1 MKKFSK
7 QLINIFCASFFLILI
22 FFPWQVLAAT
32 CPEAHPG
39 WTCQD
44 PAARDGLRPT
54 PCDTAISCPTD
65 HKCCPPVAVQRAA
78 LTAYTEGQNK
88 ESAGDLP
95 GACEAFQRAQ
105 SLLPSPTTEAK
116 IARVCEAAPSSPAAE
131 AVPEKIK
138 LENPLGGSGAG
149 EVTSPTR
156 LIGNIIKTILTIVGA
171 LALAMF
177 VYGGFT
183 WLTSAG
189 SPEKVKKG
197 KDILIWAVI
206 GLIVIFTSYTAVDFV
221 LTALGV

>member
-1 MKKFSK
+1 MKKFSIK
-7 QLINIFCASFFLILI
+7 KNLSFSICLVLILGSWIFFLGTSLVEAACVTG
-22 FFPWQVLAAT
+22 PDCPAGQVRGAGP
-32 CPEAHPG
+32 CPEADQIN
-39 WTCQD
+39 CVSE
-44 PAARDGLRPT
+44 PASSTG
-54 PCDTAISCPTD
+54 TAGT
-65 HKCCPPVAVQRAA
+65 
-78 LTAYTEGQNK
+78 
-88 ESAGDLP
+88 
-95 GACEAFQRAQ
+95 
-105 SLLPSPTTEAK
+105 
-116 IARVCEAAPSSPAAE
+116 
-131 AVPEKIK
+131 PEKIK

-171 LALAMF
+171 LALGMF

-197 KDILIWAVI
+197 KDILIWATI